1 MCLWPCQINM
11 GHIWRL
17 IKCRYCGNF
26 SLDKTCYTCRI
37 MYAKPSKE
45 EEEFKDR
52 LEIKLFE
59 NIGSKW

>member
-1 MCLWPCQINM
+1 
-11 GHIWRL
+11 
-17 IKCRYCGNF
+17 
-26 SLDKTCYTCRI
+26 

>member
-1 MCLWPCQINM
+1 L
-11 GHIWRL
+11 
-17 IKCRYCGNF
+17 
-26 SLDKTCYTCRI
+26 LDKTCYTCRI